1 MGSGWGP
8 FQPTNQQYHMP
19 QGPHVKGG
27 LERWRGGE
35 NMDHVIDS
43 LKNWLAIYKADEP
56 KDIDYKA
63 IECIE
68 KALDEL
74 YKYYNI

>member
-1 MGSGWGP
+1 
-8 FQPTNQQYHMP
+8 
-19 QGPHVKGG
+19 
-27 LERWRGGE
+27 
-35 NMDHVIDS
+35 MDHVIDS